1 MTETLAAR
9 DDQNEPRLI
18 TETGVAARVAAI
30 AEGVLGTL
38 GLRLVRVK
46 VTNRDG
52 GTVQIMAER
61 PDGTMSIDDCEA
73 ASRALSPVLDVDDPI
88 SDPYRLE
95 MSSPGIDRPLVRR
108 TDFARWAGHEVKVDM
123 TVAVDGRKRFRGELV
138 GVEDGMALVR
148 RPDAPGGED
157 PVVRLPMADVHDAK
171 LMLTDALI
179 AATLRAAKA
188 AGRELDEDE
197 EAFLDNLNEH
207 QQAAESGT
215 EAATFKPVRIGRPK
229 GQNKKTGG
237 GKSGSKGKAKSNAKR
252 APLLAP
258 EAKAKSKP
266 NASTLKETH

>member
-1 MTETLAAR
+1 MTETLAVR
-9 DDQNEPRLI
+9 DEQNEPRLI
-18 TETGVAARVAAI
+18 TESGVAARVAAI

-38 GLRLVRVK
+38 GYRLVRVK

-61 PDGTMSIDDCEA
+61 PDGTMSIDDCET

-88 SDPYRLE
+88 SGAYRME

-123 TVAVDGRKRFRGELV
+123 TIPVNGRKRFRGELV
-138 GVEDGMALVR
+138 GVDGDDALVR
-148 RPDAPGGED
+148 RPDAPAGED
-157 PVVRLPMADVHDAK
+157 PVVRLPMGDVHDAK

-179 AATLRAAKA
+179 AVALRSAKA
-188 AGRELDEDE
+188 AGRDLDEDE
-197 EAFLDNLNEH
+197 EAFLEDH
-207 QQAAESGT
+207 DAKQQDVGT
-215 EAATFKPVRIGRPK
+215 EEAPATFRPVRIGRPK

-252 APLLAP
+252 SPLLAV
-258 EAKAKSKP
+258 SDTTNS